1 MRAFSFKSNEERK
14 KKWLASGE
22 LSFAPGAGWWWMVQ
36 AVNGQLWDIR
46 VISSGLI
53 LVVGNT
59 FTVVR
64 AHIGIQSIHG
74 HEAEGRK
81 NIFWGKSI
89 NNHCLCWT
97 CFHIV
102 TWELGVSQSVR
113 NENTGHPELIIIWIC
128 DLSPDLKSHT
138 CLSKWPGR
146 RQSLLVWGQFWHDRK
161 EHKHVWMILFQTKIY
176 MKLWNI
182 HLMVWQEERE
192 Q

>member
-1 MRAFSFKSNEERK
+1 
-14 KKWLASGE
+14 
-22 LSFAPGAGWWWMVQ
+22 MVQ
-36 AVNGQLWDIR
+36 AVNGQHWDIR

-81 NIFWGKSI
+81 NSFWGKSI

-138 CLSKWPGR
+138 CLGKWPGR

-161 EHKHVWMILFQTKIY
+161 EHKHVWMILFWTKIY

-182 HLMVWQEERE
+182 HLMVWQEGRER
-192 Q
+192 